1 MPVGKTDV
9 FITQDDGGSHQFTMA
24 PHSELCDFTF
34 LGAALFIASEQEDV
48 LGAAVALQLA
58 LLQQPVHP
66 LDDALQAFIHV
77 YPNLLLRAQKKTPQ
91 TLKPPEPALN
101 PGR

>member
-1 MPVGKTDV
+1 MDV
-9 FITQDDGGSHQFTMA
+9 FITQDDGGSHQFMMA
-24 PHSELCDFTF
+24 LHSELCDFTF
-34 LGAALFIASEQEDV
+34 LGAALFIASEQEDI

-77 YPNLLLRAQKKTPQ
+77 YPNLLLRAQNKHHK
-91 TLKPPEPALN
+91 L
-101 PGR
+101 

>member
-1 MPVGKTDV
+1 MTVGKMDV
-9 FITQDDGGSHQFTMA
+9 FITQDDSGLHQFMMA
-24 PHSELCDFTF
+24 PHSELWAFTF

-58 LLQQPVHP
+58 PLQQPVHP
-66 LDDALQAFIHV
+66 LDDALQAFIHI
-77 YPNLLLRAQKKTPQ
+77 YPNLLLRAQKKNTNSEAVQ
-91 TLKPPEPALN
+91 TCVK